1 MIDTITALLFTPITL
16 VCILILGVIL
26 DHSDER
32 GWASSFMIGALAIA
46 YFMFDA
52 TFITILYGVGT
63 WVVAGI
69 VYSFLRW
76 TWQCRAA
83 VKLYSEN
90 KITKSAAMLA
100 THLRHNKSD
109 ITYWTFA
116 WPISLTATVLT
127 DFLTWA
133 GKALHLMF
141 GNAYNWVSVKSQ
153 GEIDAIAEQRGDNS
167 DINNR

>member
-26 DHSDER
+26 DHSNER
-32 GWASSFMIGALAIA
+32 GWSSTFMIGAFALA

-52 TFITILYGVGT
+52 TLKTVLYGAGAWVG
-63 WVVAGI
+63 AGVI
-69 VYSFLRW
+69 YSYLRW
-76 TWQCRAA
+76 MWHCRNA
-83 VKLYSEN
+83 VNQYTIEKISKTKALYMTTLHSN
-90 KITKSAAMLA
+90 KGI
-100 THLRHNKSD
+100 
-109 ITYWTFA
+109 ITYWAFA